1 LKADP
6 RLKTNND
13 RVHAREWMMPMLR
26 SRLAERS
33 AAELAATFEKNGLPF
48 APITKPEALFD
59 DPHLNATGALAPL
72 TLPDGRQ
79 TKVPLLPLTLGAQR
93 PGVRRQPPK
102 LGQHTGELLRE
113 LGYADAEIQSLQ
125 ARNIAGTPNME

>member
-1 LKADP
+1 MV
-6 RLKTNND
+6 RLWLGGRD
-13 RVHAREWMMPMLR
+13 
-26 SRLAERS
+26 
-33 AAELAATFEKNGLPF
+33 AAELATTFEKNGLPF

>member
-1 LKADP
+1 
-6 RLKTNND
+6 
-13 RVHAREWMMPMLR
+13 
-26 SRLAERS
+26 
-33 AAELAATFEKNGLPF
+33 
-48 APITKPEALFD
+48 
-59 DPHLNATGALAPL
+59 
-72 TLPDGRQ
+72 
-79 TKVPLLPLTLGAQR
+79 VPLLPLTLGAQR